1 MGKCGVECRIP
12 QTIRTQISNPAKKA
26 FRKNLKKG
34 FSCRFRLGLHSRQS
48 EGAGHRRKTMNKITT
63 LTIAITIAAFA
74 GSAAA
79 GPQIQDS
86 PQSHKMAGMS
96 SKAAASTKKKPA
108 ASAKKKH
115 VTAAKNRMNMPKKP
129 AKKASGKMDHMDMNA
144 KGDGMPMGKEM
155 NMDKPMMNKDMDM
168 MDKEMNM
175 RKMEKKPVKKAPAKP
190 KDTKM
195 KDMDD
200 MDMM

>member
-1 MGKCGVECRIP
+1 
-12 QTIRTQISNPAKKA
+12 
-26 FRKNLKKG
+26 
-34 FSCRFRLGLHSRQS
+34 
-48 EGAGHRRKTMNKITT
+48 MNRITT

-79 GPQIQDS
+79 GPQTQDS
-86 PQSHKMAGMS
+86 PQPHKMAGMS
-96 SKAAASTKKKPA
+96 SKAATSTKKEPAASKTPA
-108 ASAKKKH
+108 ASAKKKL
-115 VTAAKNRMNMPKKP
+115 VTAAKNRMNMPKQP
-129 AKKASGKMDHMDMNA
+129 AKKASGKMNDMDMNA
-144 KGDGMPMGKEM
+144 KGDGMPMRKEL

-175 RKMEKKPVKKAPAKP
+175 KKMEKKKPVKKAPAKP